1 MVIVLRKWG
10 DIFVSL
16 KTSLMF
22 NFVRRTKTWENAA
35 THISFMCGHQN
46 TIINIPS
53 RFKLCL
59 LGPPFVLS
67 FSSGFY
73 SM

>member
-1 MVIVLRKWG
+1 MVIVFRKWG

-22 NFVRRTKTWENAA
+22 NFVRRMKTLESAV

-46 TIINIPS
+46 TVINIPS
-53 RFKLCL
+53 QFKR
-59 LGPPFVLS
+59 
-67 FSSGFY
+67 SSWAAFCAEFK
-73 SM
+73 